1 MMDDLKAFTY
11 FHDWYID
18 ILAVTDDGDS
28 LTLGLKMDERRAT
41 VTFVGTTR
49 CVVEHYGLLN
59 IVYDIKILVSGTPG
73 YEKALRT
80 LNQSDRFSDKEAK
93 RLALVAATVGAEM
106 IVEFGSLRIES
117 T

>member
-1 MMDDLKAFTY
+1 MDDLKAFTF

-28 LTLGLKMDERRAT
+28 LTLGLKLDERRAT
-41 VTFVGTTR
+41 VTFAGTTR

-59 IVYDIKILVSGTPG
+59 IVYDIKLLESGTPG

-80 LNQSDRFSDKEAK
+80 LNQSDRFSDKQPK
-93 RLALVAATVGAEM
+93 HLALVAATVGAEM

>member
-1 MMDDLKAFTY
+1 MDDLKAFTF

-28 LTLGLKMDERRAT
+28 LTVGLKLDERRAT

-49 CVVEHYGLLN
+49 CVIEHYGLLN
-59 IVYDIKILVSGTPG
+59 IVYDIKFLEPGTPC
-73 YEKALRT
+73 YEKALRA
-80 LNQSDRFSDKEAK
+80 LNQSDRFSDKQPK
-93 RLALVAATVGAEM
+93 HLALVAATVGAE
-106 IVEFGSLRIES
+106 IVVEFGSLRIES

>member
-1 MMDDLKAFTY
+1 MDDLNAFTY

-18 ILAVTDDGDS
+18 ILAVTDNGDS
-28 LTLGLKMDERRAT
+28 LTVGLKLDERRAT

-59 IVYDIKILVSGTPG
+59 IVYDIKFLEPGTPS
-73 YEKALRT
+73 YEKALRA
-80 LNQSDRFSDKEAK
+80 LNQSDRFSDKQPK
-93 RLALVAATVGAEM
+93 HLALIAATVGAE
-106 IVEFGSLRIES
+106 IVVEFGSLRIES

>member
-1 MMDDLKAFTY
+1 MDDLKAFTF

-28 LTLGLKMDERRAT
+28 LTLELKLDERRAT
-41 VTFVGTTR
+41 VTFAGTTR

-59 IVYDIKILVSGTPG
+59 IVYDIKLLESGTPG

-80 LNQSDRFSDKEAK
+80 LNQSDRFSDKQPK
-93 RLALVAATVGAEM
+93 HLALVAATVGAEM

>member
-1 MMDDLKAFTY
+1 MDDLKAFTF
-11 FHDWYID
+11 FHDWYMD

-28 LTLGLKMDERRAT
+28 LTVGLKLDERRAT

-49 CVVEHYGLLN
+49 CVVDHYGLLN
-59 IVYDIKILVSGTPG
+59 IVYDIKFLEPGTPG
-73 YEKALRT
+73 HEKALRM
-80 LNQSDRFSDKEAK
+80 LNHSDRFSDKQPK
-93 RLALVAATVGAEM
+93 HLALVAATVGAEI